1 MERIT
6 SWSLCTHEK
15 YTGNIII
22 HVINDLVVI
31 VGGVANSMRRDVR
44 SGWRSTLVLN
54 SPNSIDFTSPSSGNF
69 VAAVFDSIDFNILIR
84 SINLEGSI

>member
-1 MERIT
+1 MARIT

-31 VGGVANSMRRDVR
+31 VGGVANSDATGREKWLAKYF
-44 SGWRSTLVLN
+44 GIHQIPSTLLRLLLVTLLLLC
-54 SPNSIDFTSPSSGNF
+54 S
-69 VAAVFDSIDFNILIR
+69 IR
-84 SINLEGSI
+84 SISTY